1 MLIEPQ
7 FRTDVAD
14 HIWSPQARLERMIAF
29 EVALA
34 GAQADCGLIP
44 RAAYDAIRLAGEAE
58 GLDAA
63 AIFEAAR
70 DAGNPAIP
78 FASAFTAHVAS
89 IDPSASRYVHFGAT
103 SQDVIDT
110 AHMLA
115 LKSVV
120 GHLAVDCARATERL
134 RQMALDHA
142 ETPIAAR
149 TLLQQA
155 TPITFGA
162 KAAHWLLGLR
172 QARRMLADS
181 AGQGLVVQL
190 AGASGTLAVLHP
202 RGPDVRA
209 KLAARLGL
217 SDPGGN
223 WQTARAPLLAVAAA
237 LVGLIQMAAKIAGD
251 IQFLAATEIGEVAES
266 LRSGGGGSSAMP
278 HKRNPVDSLVP
289 VAALPVASGLLA
301 GLSASGMQ
309 EQERSPGR
317 WHAEWTIFP
326 ILTTL
331 ALAAA
336 ARLTDLL
343 EGLVIDPARM
353 RDNLE
358 RLHGLLA
365 SEALASALAEVI
377 GRKEAK
383 ALSGELV
390 ARVRDERRHLGDI
403 ARSDPRVTDA
413 LSPAALDDIFSY
425 RAAIAAAAADA
436 RAIAGGNQ
444 DSVISMK

>member
-14 HIWSPQARLERMIAF
+14 HIWSTQARLSRMIAF
-29 EVALA
+29 EVQLA
-34 GAQADCGLIP
+34 GAEAECGLIP
-44 RAAYDAIRLAGEAE
+44 QAAAEAIRLAGDAE
-58 GLDAA
+58 GLDAS

-89 IDPSASRYVHFGAT
+89 LDAAASRYVHFGAT

-115 LKSVV
+115 LKVTID
-120 GHLAVDCARATERL
+120 HLRADTTRATDRL
-134 RQMALDHA
+134 RSLALAHA

-172 QARRMLADS
+172 QTRRVLEES
-181 AGQGLVVQL
+181 AAQSLVVQL

-202 RGPDVRA
+202 HGSDVRA
-209 KLAARLGL
+209 KLAVRLGL
-217 SDPGGN
+217 GDPGGN
-223 WQTARAPLLAVAAA
+223 WQTARAPLLTVASA
-237 LVGLIQMAAKIAGD
+237 LVGVIQIAAKIAGD
-251 IQFLAATEIGEVAES
+251 IQFLAATEVGEVCES

-301 GLSASGMQ
+301 GLAASGAQ
-309 EQERSPGR
+309 EQERGPGR
-317 WHAEWTIFP
+317 WHAEWTIMP
-326 ILTTL
+326 LLTTL
-331 ALAAA
+331 ALASA
-336 ARLTDLL
+336 ARLADLL
-343 EGLVIDPARM
+343 DGLAIDAARM

-358 RLHGLLA
+358 RLDGLLA

-377 GRKEAK
+377 GRTDAK
-383 ALSGELV
+383 SLSGELV
-390 ARVRDERRHLGDI
+390 ARVRDERRHLRDI
-403 ARSDPRVTDA
+403 AQSDPRVTNV
-413 LSPAALDDIFSY
+413 LSAETLDGIFTY

-436 RAIAGGNQ
+436 RRIAADN
-444 DSVISMK
+444 